1 MSERKHH
8 LRKVH
13 NRSNK
18 TIDLAFLSVIMVL
31 AIVLRLWQLGDV
43 FFALIGTCSVYLIY
57 DIGRQW
63 FNRKVGLFSGAF
75 FAVSQFT
82 VTCTALPQI
91 IGLFCV
97 LLTAWFWSK
106 IVYGTKKNKVGVY
119 VGMALSIWACSAV
132 HLCAFAQAVLVFLTG
147 LFFLPKERYKSYCIS
162 GIPSIFLAIP
172 TLLFVSPILF
182 PIGDHNARLN
192 VPTATFL
199 TDFLQFSMNDSSL
212 FMFATGIII
221 LLPLI
226 LSKRDKSR
234 NPLRWV
240 GIAWF
245 AIIFSIAFAY
255 SLFCEPILQ
264 YSTLIFS
271 YPFLIMAAFSLFK
284 NRTLSPW
291 QNALVVAVILFVGTS
306 SLVFNPNK
314 PVETNEKTA
323 TIQQTNFPTSKNCLF
338 LRPKSIDL

>member
-13 NRSNK
+13 NPSNK
-18 TIDLAFLSVIMVL
+18 TIDLALLSVIMVV
-31 AIVLRLWQLGDV
+31 AIVLRLWKLGNMPL
-43 FFALIGTCSVYLIY
+43 ALIGICSVYLIY

-63 FNRKVGLFSGAF
+63 FNRKIGLFSSAF

-82 VTCTALPQI
+82 VACNALPLTM
-91 IGLFCV
+91 GLFFV
-97 LLTAWFWSK
+97 LLTTWFWSK
-106 IVYGTKKNKVGVY
+106 IVFGAKKTNAGIY

-132 HLCAFAQAVLVFLTG
+132 HFFALAQTLLVFLTG
-147 LFFLPKERYKSYCIS
+147 LFFLPKERHKSFCIS
-162 GIPSIFLAIP
+162 GIPAIIVSIP
-172 TLLFVSPILF
+172 TLLYVSPMLF
-182 PIGDHNARLN
+182 PTGDNSISLS

-199 TDFLQFSMNDSSL
+199 TDFIQFTMNDSSL
-212 FMFATGIII
+212 FMFAVGIII

-226 LSKRDKSR
+226 LGKRDKSR

-245 AIIFSIAFAY
+245 FIVFGTTIAY
-255 SLFCEPILQ
+255 SLLHEPFLQ
-264 YSTLIFS
+264 YNTLIFS
-271 YPFLIMAAFSLFK
+271 YPFLIMSAFSLFK

-306 SLVFNPNK
+306 SL
-314 PVETNEKTA
+314 
-323 TIQQTNFPTSKNCLF
+323 L
-338 LRPKSIDL
+338 LSIH